1 MEAAGSIA
9 RSGAKDVHRMLLVPP
24 AWRPLELC
32 SQCFFPINGQPSRLD
47 RRQDELSDL
56 VRRET
61 VDTLRAFELH
71 RKRIAEKHGVIG
83 VERHRNTS
91 IEVLTQR
98 MRFDRRLNIVSTSA
112 NQPGIAS

>member
-1 MEAAGSIA
+1 
-9 RSGAKDVHRMLLVPP
+9 MLLVPP

-32 SQCFFPINGQPSRLD
+32 SQCFFPIDGQPSRFD
-47 RRQDELSDL
+47 RRQDESSDL

-71 RKRIAEKHGVIG
+71 RKRIAEKQGVIG

-91 IEVLTQR
+91 IEVLRWIQPAAGRT
-98 MRFDRRLNIVSTSA
+98 FVLRLDCQDA
-112 NQPGIAS
+112 R